1 MQSILLD
8 HRPLSKQSSA
18 SALVAE
24 TKIICKSRGLT
35 PVTSP
40 LSNPLKLHPM
50 KKICQSLAVFLLI
63 SMPALAQDDAVI
75 EIELKPHATNP
86 LGYDK
91 TDLTVKAGQKVKLT
105 LNNTGALA
113 PQPHNFLLVKVG
125 KLDAV
130 GMQANAML
138 TDPKAMEKG
147 YIPDAAKEDILF
159 HTKLVQPGQTDTI
172 EFTAPAEA
180 GDYPYLCT
188 FPGHWLLMRGVM
200 HVTAE

>member
-1 MQSILLD
+1 MKRLSQTLAALL
-8 HRPLSKQSSA
+8 L
-18 SALVAE
+18 
-24 TKIICKSRGLT
+24 I
-35 PVTSP
+35 TSP
-40 LSNPLKLHPM
+40 
-50 KKICQSLAVFLLI
+50 AF
-63 SMPALAQDDAVI
+63 AQDEAVL

-91 TDLTVKAGQKVKLT
+91 TDLNAKVGQKIKLT

-113 PQPHNFLLVKVG
+113 PQPHNFLLVKIG

-130 GMQANAML
+130 GMQANAMM
-138 TDPKAMEKG
+138 TDPKAMDKG
-147 YIPDAAKEDILF
+147 YIPDAAKEDILV

-188 FPGHWLLMRGVM
+188 FPGHWILMRGVM